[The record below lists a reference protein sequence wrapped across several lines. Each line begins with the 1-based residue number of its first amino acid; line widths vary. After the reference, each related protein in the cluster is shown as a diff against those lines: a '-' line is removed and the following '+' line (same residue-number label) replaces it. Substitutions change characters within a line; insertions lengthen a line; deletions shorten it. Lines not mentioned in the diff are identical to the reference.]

1 MNKLIKNADLFDIH
15 IGKIKTVVV
24 SQCENCRRFKK
35 PTHPPVKGLLRDTEL
50 KHTVPA
56 DL

>member
-15 IGKIKTVVV
+15 IGKIKRVVV